1 MKRFLF
7 FTFLLFF
14 TSISFG
20 QNLTLSQVLSI
31 RKQNIGNAEEYLTHR
46 KWKFFGAKEPKDGYL
61 GYLDFAYNVSTFD
74 DKAESFLTLYYSNY
88 SSSDNPISIR
98 VVKEAKYNEYVNQ
111 IKAWGGKIIKSY
123 VEDDR
128 LYKIYQGSTMTY
140 IVSTFT
146 QDESIYSK
154 KTGYDFLIM
163 TNENYSYSPYSKTLT
178 IKNGPS
184 DYVHSEPSRSSSAYN
199 TNSSSY
205 KHPDSYFSGYHKF
218 KTTFDN
224 PVFEIP
230 LRDKPSVAGRELY
243 KCPKNATVYVIDNSG
258 KDYFKVYV
266 NGYTGYLRNAFL
278 KRKW

>member
-31 RKQNIGNAEEYLTHR
+31 RKLNIGNAEEYLTQR

-88 SSSDNPISIR
+88 SSSDNRILIQ

-140 IVSTFT
+140 IVRTFT

-154 KTGYDFLIM
+154 KTVYDFLIM
-163 TNENYSYSPYSKTLT
+163 TNE
-178 IKNGPS
+178 
-184 DYVHSEPSRSSSAYN
+184 DYAI
-199 TNSSSY
+199 
-205 KHPDSYFSGYHKF
+205 FS
-218 KTTFDN
+218 
-224 PVFEIP
+224 
-230 LRDKPSVAGRELY
+230 LL
-243 KCPKNATVYVIDNSG
+243 
-258 KDYFKVYV
+258 
-266 NGYTGYLRNAFL
+266 
-278 KRKW
+278 